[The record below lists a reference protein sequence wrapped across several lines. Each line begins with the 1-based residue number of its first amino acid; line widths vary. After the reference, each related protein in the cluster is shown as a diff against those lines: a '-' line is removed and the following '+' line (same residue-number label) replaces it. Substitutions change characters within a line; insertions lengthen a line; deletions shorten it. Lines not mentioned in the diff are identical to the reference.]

1 MLLDR
6 SYRFLL
12 HSQADWDIYIYMTSK
27 DINPGGD
34 DDRSKVDLESQQT
47 TPTQLAI
54 DEPPPNPRRRRWR
67 RIVLILQASQIFI
80 TVAAAKNGSLTGVS
94 FLIN

>member
-1 MLLDR
+1 ME
-6 SYRFLL
+6 
-12 HSQADWDIYIYMTSK
+12 MTSK

-54 DEPPPNPRRRRWR
+54 DEPPPNPRSRRWR
-67 RIVLILQASQIFI
+67 RIVLILQARQIFI
-80 TVAAAKNGSLTGVS
+80 TLAAAKNGTLTGVS
-94 FLIN
+94 KFLN